1 MGMGRKTGAYMTRRI
16 LSGTLLVAVATALW
30 SCGYSLA
37 GRGSFLPTYIKA
49 VGIPVF
55 TNDTRVF
62 DIEQIL
68 TQRVRSEFMGRGRYT
83 ILPETSG
90 VDATLIGQIT
100 ALSIAPSSFNAQ
112 QQATRYAATLTV
124 RLEFKDLK
132 ADKVLW
138 SNPGMVFRE
147 EYDVATAAA
156 AGTDVTLFFG
166 QNANALERLAGDFA
180 KTVVSAIMEAF

>member
-1 MGMGRKTGAYMTRRI
+1 VR
-16 LSGTLLVAVATALW
+16 GTLLVAAAGLV

-37 GRGSFLPTYIKA
+37 GRGSFLPSYIRT

-55 TNDTRVF
+55 TNGTRLF

-83 ILPETSG
+83 ILPQAAG
-90 VDATLIGQIT
+90 ADATLTGEIT

-112 QQATRYAATLTV
+112 QQATRYTATLTV

-132 ADKVLW
+132 SEKILW
-138 SNPGMVFRE
+138 SNPGMIFRE
-147 EYDVATAAA
+147 EYDVATVT
-156 AGTDVTLFFG
+156 AGTDPTLFFG
-166 QNANALERLAGDFA
+166 QNTNALERLAADFA
-180 KTVVSAIMEAF
+180 RTVVSAILEAF